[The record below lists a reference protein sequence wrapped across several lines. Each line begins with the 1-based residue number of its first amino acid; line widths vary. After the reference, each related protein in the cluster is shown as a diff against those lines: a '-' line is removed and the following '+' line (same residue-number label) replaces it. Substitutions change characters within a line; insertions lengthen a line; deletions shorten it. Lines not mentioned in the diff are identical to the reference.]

1 MSMGQVMYIG
11 PVIPGLVK
19 KDTVFKDG
27 LPAKIEKAAEKNKN
41 FARLFVPA
49 GKVFDAKKQL
59 GTEGSALAV
68 SYTSVENGTDSILNL
83 LSTLSTGSAGR
94 GTDGQ
99 HI

>member
-1 MSMGQVMYIG
+1 MKQVMYIG
-11 PVIPGLVK
+11 PAIPGLVK

-27 LPAKIEKAAEKNKN
+27 LPEKIEKAAENNKN
-41 FARLFVPA
+41 FARLFIPV

-59 GTEGSALAV
+59 GTEGSVLAV
-68 SYTSVENGTDSILNL
+68 SYASVENGTDSILNL
-83 LSTLSTGSAGR
+83 LSTLNTESAGR

>member
-59 GTEGSALAV
+59 GTEGSVLAV
-68 SYTSVENGTDSILNL
+68 SYVNVEKNINTI
-83 LSTLSTGSAGR
+83 LSTTDAEESAER

>member
-1 MSMGQVMYIG
+1 MKQVMYIG
-11 PVIPGLVK
+11 PAIPGLVK

-27 LPAKIEKAAEKNKN
+27 LPEKIEKAAGDNKS
-41 FARLFVPA
+41 FARLFVPV

-59 GTEGSALAV
+59 GTEGSVLAV
-68 SYTSVENGTDSILNL
+68 SYAGVEKNINSIL
-83 LSTLSTGSAGR
+83 STPDAEEGAER

>member
-1 MSMGQVMYIG
+1 MKQVMYIG
-11 PVIPGLVK
+11 PAIPGLVK

-27 LPAKIEKAAEKNKN
+27 LPGRIETAAKNNKS
-41 FARLFVPA
+41 FARLFVPV

-59 GTEGSALAV
+59 GTEGSVLAV
-68 SYTSVENGTDSILNL
+68 SYVNVEKNINTI
-83 LSTLSTGSAGR
+83 LSTTDAEESAER

>member
-1 MSMGQVMYIG
+1 MKQVMYIG
-11 PVIPGLVK
+11 PAIPGLVK

-27 LPAKIEKAAEKNKN
+27 LPGKIERAAENNKS
-41 FARLFVPA
+41 FARLFVPV

-59 GTEGSALAV
+59 GTEGSVLAV
-68 SYTSVENGTDSILNL
+68 SYVNVEKNINTI
-83 LSTLSTGSAGR
+83 LSTTDAEESAER

>member
-1 MSMGQVMYIG
+1 MKQVMYIG
-11 PVIPGLVK
+11 PAIPGLVK

-27 LPAKIEKAAEKNKN
+27 LLGKIEKAAENNKS
-41 FARLFVPA
+41 FARLFVPV

-59 GTEGSALAV
+59 GTEGSVLAV
-68 SYTSVENGTDSILNL
+68 SYVNVEKDMEGILNAL
-83 LSTLSTGSAGR
+83 NAEEGAER